1 MGLSTINSSQSAA
14 PEPEDES
21 LFWRALGLLNRPNA
35 AIMGGVRAAAL
46 GQDPIEALA
55 RGFGGEDNYSGRDVL
70 AAFGADPESTLTKVA
85 GFGLD
90 VVNPLD
96 PLNYVGVG
104 ALTKAGKG
112 AKVLGALGDAVPATA
127 KLAATLG
134 DQARVGQRA
143 LLSFAGQPIIQGAP
157 VLDVMGKA
165 GAAVADSGMGKAARS
180 LFGGR
185 YGKFMAQTP
194 VGDEFAKSIADIDA
208 ASAFKSNL
216 FTHNAEQTMKPI
228 LDKLSTGE
236 DEELLDTIAKLG
248 RGDFDFAEATNRFV
262 RPTEKGS
269 ANRAAAWQ
277 AAQDIMKQRS
287 EFVQGLEGTG
297 IGAYAEPTLGYAPRM
312 VKGKVLDE
320 GVSLG
325 RKTGEEVAASL
336 TGPSRNPFN
345 MALLQQSTEPIAV
358 RTLTDEGKR
367 LWNSKNPQEWEKI
380 FDPTSDLFN
389 PYYAKRFA
397 ELRLTPKELNAVDGM
412 PFSYNTRASVAFNAM
427 IKQASENVK
436 YDDLIRQLEKRGIAR
451 PWIEEIHGKLDEAT
465 GRTGAAKIDQGRWAN
480 NPVAVPWDVSQAI
493 GRLQEAMMPTPRTS
507 TLGALIH
514 SAVPESW
521 KGIKLLAWWK
531 GMAIFGGG
539 PSYFARNFATGVV
552 KNRVEGVPLRF
563 YGDTFTNIMQPL
575 FKGDL
580 ANSSVQLPKSGVF
593 VPAQRI
599 MDEYIARNMH
609 GGGIPDVDIFEGESR
624 ADAVRKWVF
633 KSAHKAN
640 EQVEMAI
647 RLPLVLKQLDETF
660 AAAAEHGIDS
670 AKALDAAFDN
680 AKAAVDKVHFDY
692 TNLSEA
698 EKKLRG
704 FWIPFYSWMRF
715 NIPHE
720 TVAMLTQPGKY
731 MPFAR
736 AYYQGVEQSGISRE
750 DMPPWLSE
758 NFAIPIGKTDDGRT
772 QYVDLTGFLPFMDVM
787 ELARTAVPL
796 LIPGEQ
802 SSELSQTDRQN
813 AIAYVMARLNPL
825 LSKIPEQGLGK
836 EFLTGKDFS
845 ETPKE
850 IFGTTVNPRD
860 ASLMQMV
867 RPAMELDRLNPTLS
881 GLAGA
886 GVGAMA
892 GRMLTGG
899 PGGMLAGL
907 GAGLIGGTAATDE
920 EGLITQL
927 GRSLGTFSGETRPHR
942 NEPSPLARATRTTF
956 GVKTF
961 GADADIANI
970 SKKERDKRV
979 KQYGYRMRKAVQA
992 GNIGEAEYFRD
1003 KISALR
1009 EQ

>member
-1 MGLSTINSSQSAA
+1 MGLSSLNSQQAA
-14 PEPEDES
+14 QEPEDES
-21 LFWRALGLLNRPNA
+21 LFWKTLGVLNRPNA

-46 GQDPIEALA
+46 GQDPLLA
-55 RGFGGEDNYSGRDVL
+55 AAMGLSGEQEYSGKDVL
-70 AAFGADPESTLTKVA
+70 SAFGANPESMATKIA

-112 AKVLGALGDAVPATA
+112 ARVLNALGDAVPATA

-134 DQARVGQRA
+134 DQARAGQRA
-143 LLSFAGQPIIQGAP
+143 LVTFAGQPIIQGAP

-165 GAAVADSGMGKAARS
+165 GAAIADTGAGKAVRS

-185 YGKFMAQTP
+185 QGKFLAQSP
-194 VGDEFAKSIADIDA
+194 VGDPFAQDIADIDT

-216 FTHNAEQTMKPI
+216 FKHNAEQTMRPI
-228 LDKLSTGE
+228 VEKLSAGE

-248 RGDFDFAEATNRFV
+248 RGDFDFAEATARFV
-262 RPTEKGS
+262 RPNEKGA
-269 ANRAAAWQ
+269 ANRAAAWK
-277 AAQDIMKQRS
+277 ASQDIMKQRS

-297 IGAYAEPTLGYAPRM
+297 IGAYAEPDLGYAPRM
-312 VKGKVLDE
+312 VKGKGDE

-325 RKTGEEVAASL
+325 RKTSEEMAATL

-358 RTLTDEGKR
+358 RTLSEAGKK
-367 LWNSKNPQEWEKI
+367 LWNSKLPQEWEKI

-397 ELRLTPKELNAVDGM
+397 ELRMTPKELNSVEGM
-412 PFSYNTRASVAFNAM
+412 PFTYNTRASVAFNSM
-427 IKQASENVK
+427 IQQAADNVK

-451 PWIEEIHGKLDEAT
+451 PWIDEIHGKLDDAT
-465 GRTGAAKIDQGRWAN
+465 GRTGAAKIDQGRWAK
-480 NPVAVPWDVSQAI
+480 NPVAVPWEVSQAI

-507 TLGALIH
+507 TLGALIQ

-521 KGIKLLAWWK
+521 RGIKPLAWWK
-531 GMAIFGGG
+531 GAAIFGGG

-552 KNRVEGVPLRF
+552 KNRVEGVPVRF
-563 YGDTFTNIMQPL
+563 YGDAFTNLMQPL
-575 FKGDL
+575 YKGDL
-580 ANSSVQLPKSGVF
+580 ANSTVQLPKSGVF

-609 GGGIPDVDIFEGESR
+609 GGGIPDIDIFEGETK
-624 ADAVRKWVF
+624 ADALRKWVF

-647 RLPLVLKQLDETF
+647 RLPLILKQLDETF

-670 AKALDAAFDN
+670 AKVLDAAFDN

-698 EKKLRG
+698 EKKIRG
-704 FWIPFYSWMRF
+704 HWIPFYSWMRF

-720 TVAMLTQPGKY
+720 TIAMITQPGKY

-736 AYYQGVEQSGISRE
+736 AYYQGVEQSGVSRE
-750 DMPPWLSE
+750 DMPPWLAN

-787 ELARTAVPL
+787 ELARTAVPFFT
-796 LIPGEQ
+796 PGEQ
-802 SSELSQTDRQN
+802 SDVIGKTDRQ
-813 AIAYVMARLNPL
+813 AALSYIAQRMNPFMT
-825 LSKIPEQGLGK
+825 KPAEQALGK
-836 EFLTGKDFS
+836 EFLTGRDFS

-850 IFGTTVNPRD
+850 IFGATVDPAD
-860 ASLMQMV
+860 ASLMQLV
-867 RPAMELDRLNPTLS
+867 RPAMEVDRLNPTLP
-881 GLAGA
+881 GLVGA
-886 GVGAMA
+886 GVGAAA
-892 GRMLTGG
+892 GRALTGG
-899 PGGMLAGL
+899 PMGMLAGL
-907 GAGLIGGTAATDE
+907 GAGLVGGTAATDD

-927 GRSLGTFSGETRPHR
+927 GRSIGTFSGETRPHR
-942 NEPSPLARATRTTF
+942 NEPSPLARATRTAM
-956 GVKTF
+956 GVKTY
-961 GADADIANI
+961 GADADIMNI
-970 SKKERDKRV
+970 SRKERDKRI
-979 KQYGYRMRKAVQA
+979 KMYGYRLRKAVQA
-992 GNIGEAEYFRD
+992 GNTGEAEYFRD